1 MYFTYRVLTKI
12 WVQFRL
18 PKNMYYIPGILPFT
32 YLIYENKRLEEILSF
47 KLIKKFQFRSK
58 NSKLIESE
66 IKLFSNEMKLF
77 EKAVLLSKKYS
88 FFSKWEFI
96 IPVISK
102 DEKNIIV
109 ILFLAESFMS
119 NHMYSLKIVFDSV
132 KNKIVNEVE
141 GFNYRIKSNS

>member
-1 MYFTYRVLTKI
+1 VKG
-12 WVQFRL
+12 
-18 PKNMYYIPGILPFT
+18 KIPGILPFT
-32 YLIYENKRLEEILSF
+32 YLVYENKKTEETISF

-96 IPVISK
+96 IPVIKK
-102 DEKNIIV
+102 DEENIIV
-109 ILFLAESFMS
+109 VLFLAESFMS
-119 NHMYSLKIVFDSV
+119 GRVYSLKIEFDLV
-132 KNKIVNEVE
+132 KNKLVNEVE
-141 GFNYRIKSNS
+141 GFNYRVKSNS